1 VGWQCCAA
9 AQHSEDWPVMPAIW
23 HEFELR
29 PNNFFARNPALD
41 LPK

>member
-1 VGWQCCAA
+1 
-9 AQHSEDWPVMPAIW
+9 MPAMW

-41 LPK
+41 LTK

>member
-1 VGWQCCAA
+1 
-9 AQHSEDWPVMPAIW
+9 MPAMW